1 MELSPSPIAEAFGL
15 GTPTGPLVA
24 ITSGPSAVHRSW
36 RLSTSRGRFAVK
48 AFNRDPHA
56 RGVEALEGPVRLELA
71 ALTAG
76 VPLPRPC
83 LAVATGA
90 GVAEVAGLGPQPVLV
105 RVHEWVDG
113 TTPTAP
119 ASTKLAGELGGILA
133 AIHRVGAPCG
143 EGVQIPRWYRAAHGA
158 SHWQRLAACAE
169 RAGRGWAGRLRAA
182 LPLLAEVE
190 ALVAARAAQ
199 AVPLVV
205 THSDLVPGNV
215 LVSAGGRPWVV
226 DWDDAGPWN
235 AAEEVAAAMVSWASH
250 THGEPDERVALALV
264 EGYRGAGGVLQGHSP
279 TVLAGSLSA
288 VANWLELNLRR
299 SLSQAADQALR
310 WQAEAEVT
318 GALIELPRRLARL
331 DRVDQAA
338 GLTARTAWS
347 RTDRASRLP
356 LQQPMHHRAA
366 RSTALG
372 AAGRGRRG
380 DNVA

>member
-1 MELSPSPIAEAFGL
+1 MRALGLAASMATAEASQGHMEPSPSPIAEAFGL

-48 AFNRDPHA
+48 TLRRDHHA
-56 RGVEALEGPVRLELA
+56 YGVEALEGPVRLELA
-71 ALTAG
+71 ALAAG

-83 LAVATGA
+83 SAVATGA

-113 TTPTAP
+113 SSPTAP
-119 ASTKLAGELGGILA
+119 ASTRLASALGGVLA
-133 AIHRVGAPCG
+133 AIHRLGVACG
-143 EGVQIPRWYRAAHGA
+143 QSAQVPRWYRAAHGA
-158 SHWQRLAACAE
+158 EHWWGLAACAE

-190 ALVAARAAQ
+190 ALVAARAAE

-215 LVSAGGRPWVV
+215 LVSVQGRPWIV

-235 AAEEVAAAMVSWASH
+235 AAEEVAAAVVSWSSGLQ
-250 THGEPDERVALALV
+250 GEPRGRVALALV
-264 EGYRGAGGVLQGHSP
+264 EGYRRAGGLLDCGSP

-288 VANWLELNLRR
+288 VANWLELNVRR
-299 SLSQAADQALR
+299 SLDQAADRPFR
-310 WQAEAEVT
+310 WRAEAEVA
-318 GALIELPRRLARL
+318 GALAELSRRLARL
-331 DRVDQAA
+331 DRWTE
-338 GLTARTAWS
+338 L
-347 RTDRASRLP
+347 
-356 LQQPMHHRAA
+356 
-366 RSTALG
+366 LG
-372 AAGRGRRG
+372 
-380 DNVA
+380 